1 MSLLESVRGPRDLR
15 ELSATQLEQLAGEIR
30 SFLIRNVSRTGG
42 HLGPNLGVVELTIA
56 LHRVFDSPHDPMVF
70 DTGHQSYVHK
80 ILTGRQ
86 EGFPGLRQEG
96 GLSGYPS
103 RQESEH
109 DWVENSH
116 ATTSL
121 SWAQG
126 LAKAFQLRGEDRT
139 VVAVIGDGALTGGMA
154 WEAMNN
160 IAVDAGLKLVIV
172 VNDNGRSYT
181 PTVGGIATHLSSLR
195 TDRRYEATLNLIK
208 QRVRSAPVVGGPV
221 YDLMHGFKTGVKD
234 VLAPQG
240 LFSDLGLKYIGPIDG
255 HDIGLVERALESA
268 RNYGGPVIVHCMTL
282 KGRGFRAA
290 EQDEADRFHAVGAID
305 EETGEPLTANPKRTW
320 TDAFRDEI
328 TEIARTHPSVVG
340 ITAAMLHPTGL
351 DTFAREFPDRVFDV
365 GIAEQHA
372 VTSAA
377 GLAAG
382 GLHPVVAL
390 YATFLNR
397 AFDQLLMDVALHHQG
412 VTFVLDRA
420 GITGPDGPSHHGMWD
435 TSLLTMV
442 PGVHLAAPRDER
454 RLAEALRTAVG
465 IADAPSVIRYSKE
478 ALPPELPAVA
488 QHGSVDVLARATDSQ
503 VLIVAHGSFAGLG
516 VEAGQRLGAQG
527 IPATVVDPVWA
538 LPTSDDL
545 IELCRTHRL
554 VLTLEDGG
562 VNGGLGARLAQ
573 DAARAGVWTPVRSL
587 GVPAEFLDQGSRDQ
601 VLERLGLTAQAVA
614 RAAVELAVSCT
625 EAGTGT
631 TEPQDADQHRAG
643 QHSADQ
649 HSADRR
655 AAES

>member
-1 MSLLESVRGPRDLR
+1 MSG
-15 ELSATQLEQLAGEIR
+15 TQLAELADEIR
-30 SFLIRNVSRTGG
+30 AFLITNVSRTGG

-56 LHRVFDSPHDPMVF
+56 LHRVFDSPHDPIIF

-86 EGFPGLRQEG
+86 DGFAGLRQEG
-96 GLSGYPS
+96 GLSGYPA
-103 RQESEH
+103 RAESPH

-121 SWAQG
+121 SWAEG
-126 LAKAFQLRGEDRT
+126 LAKAYHLRGEDRT

-160 IAVDAGLKLVIV
+160 IAVEQGLRLVIV

-195 TDRRYEATLNLIK
+195 TDRRYEETLKLIK
-208 QRVRSAPVVGGPV
+208 DRVRSAPVVGGPL

-255 HDIGLVERALESA
+255 HDVATMERALESA
-268 RNYGGPVIVHCMTL
+268 RNFAGPVIVHCMTV

-290 EQDEADRFHAVGAID
+290 EEDEADRFHAVGTID
-305 EETGEPLTANPKRTW
+305 QETGLPLSSISQRTW

-328 TEIARTHPSVVG
+328 VEVARENSRIVG

-351 DTFAREFPDRVFDV
+351 DAMAAEFPERVFDV

-377 GLAAG
+377 GLALG
-382 GLHPVVAL
+382 GLHPVIAI

-397 AFDQLLMDVALHHQG
+397 AFDQLLMDVALHRHG

-420 GITGPDGPSHHGMWD
+420 GVTGPDGASHHGMWD
-435 TSLLTMV
+435 TSLLAMV
-442 PGVHLAAPRDER
+442 PGIRVAAPRDEQ
-454 RLAEALRTAVG
+454 RLREALRAAV
-465 IADAPSVIRYSKE
+465 AVDDAPTVIRYSKE
-478 ALPPELPAVA
+478 ALPAPMPAVA
-488 QHGSVDVLARATDSQ
+488 RRGHVDVLAAPQDAR
-503 VLIVAHGSFAGLG
+503 VLIVAYGAFCGLALD
-516 VEAGQRLGAQG
+516 VAERLGDQG
-527 IPATVVDPVWA
+527 IAATVVDPVWA
-538 LPTSDDL
+538 LPVSADL
-545 IELCRTHRL
+545 VDACRDHRI
-554 VLTLEDGG
+554 VVTLEDSGASG
-562 VNGGLGARLAQ
+562 ALGARLALE
-573 DAARAGVWTPVRSL
+573 AGRAGVWTPIRTL
-587 GVPAEFLDQGSRDQ
+587 GVPQEFLPQGTRGQ
-601 VLERLGLTAQAVA
+601 VLDAAGLSAQTLARTVVEMVVA
-614 RAAVELAVSCT
+614 HDAATKA
-625 EAGTGT
+625 
-631 TEPQDADQHRAG
+631 EPAPASHG
-643 QHSADQ
+643 
-649 HSADRR
+649 
-655 AAES
+655 

>member
-1 MSLLESVRGPRDLR
+1 MSLLDGVRGPRDLR
-15 ELSATQLEQLAGEIR
+15 ELSATQLTELADEIR
-30 SFLIRNVSRTGG
+30 AFLIRNVSRTGG

-56 LHRVFDSPHDPMVF
+56 LHRVFDSPHDPIIF
-70 DTGHQSYVHK
+70 DTGHISYVHK

-86 EGFPGLRQEG
+86 AGFTSLRQEG

-103 RQESEH
+103 RAESEH

-121 SWAQG
+121 SWAEG
-126 LAKAFQLRGEDRT
+126 LAKAFHLRGEDRT

-160 IAVDAGLKLVIV
+160 IAVDDGLKLVII

-195 TDRRYEATLNLIK
+195 TDRRYEATLRLIK

-240 LFSDLGLKYIGPIDG
+240 LFSDLGLKYVGPIDG
-255 HDIGLVERALESA
+255 HDVGMMERALESA
-268 RNYGGPVIVHCMTL
+268 RNYGGPVIIHCMTL
-282 KGRGFRAA
+282 KGKGFRAA

-305 EETGEPLTANPKRTW
+305 SDTGEPLTANPKRTW
-320 TDAFRDEI
+320 TDAFRDQI
-328 TEIARTHPSVVG
+328 TEVARENPSVVG
-340 ITAAMLHPTGL
+340 ITAAMMHPTGL
-351 DTFAREFPDRVFDV
+351 DKFAREFGDRVFDV

-372 VTSAA
+372 VASAA
-377 GLAAG
+377 GLALG

-397 AFDQLLMDVALHHQG
+397 AFDQLLMDVALHRHG

-420 GITGPDGPSHHGMWD
+420 GITGPDGASHHGMWD

-442 PGVHLAAPRDER
+442 PGVHLAAPRDEP
-454 RLAEALRTAVG
+454 RLADALRAAVA
-465 IADAPSVIRYSKE
+465 IDDAPSVIRYSKE
-478 ALPPELPAVA
+478 ALPPELDAVA
-488 QHGSVDVLARATDSQ
+488 RRGSVDILTRTPDAP
-503 VLIVAHGSFAGLG
+503 VLIVAYGAFAALG
-516 VEAGQRLGAQG
+516 VEVGQRLGAHG
-527 IPATVVDPVWA
+527 VPTTVVDPVWA

-545 IELCRTHRL
+545 LELCREHRL
-554 VLTLEDGG
+554 VFTLEDGG
-562 VNGGLGARLAQ
+562 VNGGLGARLAM
-573 DAARAGVWTPVRSL
+573 DAGRAGIWTAVRNL
-587 GVPAEFLDQGSRDQ
+587 GIPAEFHDQGSRAE
-601 VLERLGLTAQAVA
+601 VLERVGLTAQALA
-614 RAAVELAVSCT
+614 RTALEVVLSS
-625 EAGTGT
+625 G
-631 TEPQDADQHRAG
+631 DALPTLNFLTAERA
-643 QHSADQ
+643 S
-649 HSADRR
+649 
-655 AAES
+655 